1 MLSLKAIGSFFAG
14 QQSGR
19 PGHSSSGNSN
29 TGGADIVGTGSAG
42 VNEDFLTAD
51 RMALW
56 LKENRVLQIV
66 LKDSLHQ
73 PQYVEKLEKVIR
85 FR

>member
-1 MLSLKAIGSFFAG
+1 MGYFFAG

-29 TGGADIVGTGSAG
+29 SGGADTVGTGSAG